1 MHSVYQL
8 HEAVEALDEALIG
21 YLIDGGANVNARNL
35 DEESPL
41 HVLISRD
48 WNHAFVPFTDG
59 EKQCC
64 TRIAEMLIRAGADVN
79 KQRIVDLGCD
89 LGSCVTILYEA
100 AYFNNQT
107 MMKVLINNG
116 ADVRAITSRG
126 FTVLHKVLEMKD
138 WDIGIVETLLKQG
151 CDVNATYPGRIYGH
165 RGGTALHLALEHD
178 NCTVELVKLLLD
190 FGVDVNR
197 KNGRGMT
204 ASKNYLLNALELDL
218 NIWRLRG
225 INPALLRLVRPSEE
239 DVGPLHQACIF
250 NDSSY
255 VHELATQPNVD
266 INAVDA
272 LGHTPLFYAVMTQS
286 DSVQD
291 QLSKDSA
298 LSSTLQSDYGA
309 EHAKSTRL
317 SCSTQPY

>member
-197 KNGRGMT
+197 KNGR
-204 ASKNYLLNALELDL
+204 
-218 NIWRLRG
+218 
-225 INPALLRLVRPSEE
+225 VRPSEE